1 MRVYTGPNVEDKIKE
16 CGGGRIEASNAKE
29 FASYQCDAVKAS
41 AVEKSTGEGVFSV
54 Y

>member
-1 MRVYTGPNVEDKIKE
+1 MEVGASELI
-16 CGGGRIEASNAKE
+16 CGYERGRGRGEIEASNAKE